1 MSKPVPKQTV
11 YFFRN
16 LSPQKG
22 LNLKPVRGC
31 RALEI
36 TSLLSLNCLLL
47 HLVKNV
53 CGKFSLKLLT
63 WHWIENRIVI
73 LYCPAKFVRDLNG

>member
-1 MSKPVPKQTV
+1 MSKPVPQEIVHTRGFKFNA
-11 YFFRN
+11 YAR
-16 LSPQKG
+16 LMC
-22 LNLKPVRGC
+22 GC

-47 HLVKNV
+47 NLVKNV

-63 WHWIENRIVI
+63 WHGIENRIVI
-73 LYCPAKFVRDLNG
+73 LYCPDKFVRDLNG